1 MQGHKK
7 PTRAEMDPPGSSVSS
22 RLVSSPV
29 RVVLCS
35 AAQASGPLDGWEHQP
50 GGIRQTAWMDGMDRP
65 SPPAQLTQ
73 RRFRPR
79 ARPDGTWE
87 ALSGPRPTGCVVSRG
102 PLARQKPPKKEHPV
116 GLTAQ
121 TGRAWSHPE
130 LHCLQLRCAVRVSP
144 DHPIPAGA
152 GSRAI
157 YHSVHGP
164 VPSPT
169 RPPPPPPPSPPSCRN
184 AGHPRQPVD
193 RRSSSRHAGF
203 PSSCDAT
210 RSDIATTVTH
220 QHHHYH
226 HQSIAATAR
235 SAASSRGKRQPP
247 PLQEAAAASF
257 LGVPV
262 AGQARAGA
270 G

>member
-1 MQGHKK
+1 MCIRDSA
-7 PTRAEMDPPGSSVSS
+7 PRWILPARPSRPVSS
-22 RLVSSPV
+22 RLPFVWSCVPWPKRAAHWMDGGTSPAGSDRRPGWMEWIDPHLQLSSRSVGSVPGL
-29 RVVLCS
+29 RQMELGRLS
-35 AAQASGPLDGWEHQP
+35 AALGPLDALSV
-50 GGIRQTAWMDGMDRP
+50 GGLW
-65 SPPAQLTQ
+65 PA
-73 RRFRPR
+73 RNRPR
-79 ARPDGTWE
+79 RSTY
-87 ALSGPRPTGCVVSRG
+87 
-102 PLARQKPPKKEHPV
+102 PV

-169 RPPPPPPPSPPSCRN
+169 RPPPPPPPLPPSCRN

-193 RRSSSRHAGF
+193 RRSSSRHAGS

-235 SAASSRGKRQPP
+235 SAASSRGKRLPP

-270 G
+270 A